1 MNQPTF
7 TRRQMLAMAGAGL
20 GTASLGLT
28 GRTAMA
34 AEPLKLW
41 TIGVAKV
48 GAKDWSAME
57 AQAGISIAY
66 NAKSA
71 RADEAIQ
78 KMVIGDGNKLYD
90 AMSDN
95 GGGMEDALASQ
106 GVIVPLD
113 VSRIPNWKRVLPTY
127 LDGGAAADTI
137 RHEGN
142 IVSVPYISN
151 ADSLAYNR
159 SVIGADLDSWEVL
172 FDEQFK
178 GRAAM
183 QNDFGPTLTN
193 TAIFLKQSGRQD
205 IDDPSNMTPTEVKG
219 VCQFLIEKK
228 KAGQFRTFWDG
239 FQNGVNLLSSEEV
252 LVSSCWEPIQVVA
265 AKKSGK
271 DIRYGTMKEGHQSWN
286 NMFMLTKGGK
296 ERGQEE
302 SFYKLMNVYLS
313 PWFGARTLATFGF
326 TPQMQGRQRIRRCE
340 PGRLRRRDQAD
351 HFRAPCQQGGADCGQ
366 GQRLAERLP
375 EAHPR
380 LPGLVGARAGCLS
393 PRMTRQ
399 TNRQMCGRIAST
411 ASRRG

>member
-1 MNQPTF
+1 MTQHEF
-7 TRRQMLAMAGAGL
+7 TRRRLLAMAGTGMVAAAAGFP
-20 GTASLGLT
+20 GAS
-28 GRTAMA
+28 AFA

-41 TIGVAKV
+41 TIGIAKV

-57 AQAGISIAY
+57 AQAGIKIAY

-78 KMVIGDGNKLYD
+78 KMVVGDGNKLYD

-106 GVIVPLD
+106 GVIAPLD
-113 VSRIPNWKRVLPTY
+113 VSRIANWKNVLPIY
-127 LDGGAAADTI
+127 NEGGAAADTI
-137 RHEGN
+137 RHEGK

-151 ADSLAYNR
+151 ADSLAYNH
-159 SVIGADLDSWEVL
+159 SVIGADLNSWEAL
-172 FDEQFK
+172 FDSQFK

-193 TAIFLKQSGRQD
+193 TAIYLKETGKQD
-205 IDDPSNMTPTEVKG
+205 IVDPSSMTPPEVKG

-239 FQNGVNLLSSEEV
+239 FQNGVSLLASEEV
-252 LVSSCWEPIQVVA
+252 LVSSCWEPVQIVA

-271 DIRYGTMKEGHQSWN
+271 DIRYGTMKEGHQTWN

-296 ERGQEE
+296 ERGMDQA
-302 SFYKLMNVYLS
+302 FYDLMNVYLS

-326 TPQMQGRQRIRRCE
+326 APQMRGVNE
-340 PGRLRRRDQAD
+340 YVAANPGDFDAAARKTIAD
-351 HFRAPCQQGGADCGQ
+351 
-366 GQRLAERLP
+366 RLANKQ
-375 EAHPR
+375 
-380 LPGLVGARAGCLS
+380 ARYAIKGNS
-393 PRMTRQ
+393 WQNVFPTHMRDYQDWWARVQ
-399 TNRQMCGRIAST
+399 A
-411 ASRRG
+411 A